1 MYKYSIG
8 ERLMNSSE
16 KSKNSGSGSGWL
28 IACIAF
34 LLIAI
39 AGIVWIVV
47 HFRNAPAAGSAY
59 ETLAESSNEAG
70 QSADPNTDNEA
81 SAEPGGGDSEEP
93 ASQGGLSPEGLAQ
106 AAGEEEDLSEEV
118 TDARNLE
125 AVEEAPV
132 KGIDWDKLHE
142 TNPDIYAWIN
152 VPGTSVDYP
161 VLQHPSN
168 NEYYLMH
175 NLDGSYGYP
184 GVIYTEDYNSKDFTD
199 PNTVLYG
206 HNMDNTTMF
215 STLHKF
221 SDPEMVETPHYIYIY
236 TEDGQTLVYEIFAAY
251 EYPSIH
257 LLINFDVHNEYIYE
271 QYLRNIQNVEITSS
285 GVANIRHDIEP
296 SVNDRIITLSTCT
309 TDHDASERF
318 LVVGVLLNP

>member
-1 MYKYSIG
+1 
-8 ERLMNSSE
+8 MNSSE
-16 KSKNSGSGSGWL
+16 KRKNSGSGNSWL
-28 IACIAF
+28 VACIAF

-39 AGIVWIVV
+39 AGIVWIVIYN
-47 HFRNAPAAGSAY
+47 RNSSNANSVY
-59 ETLAESSNEAG
+59 ETIAEETTSQETVTVENADPDLSQT
-70 QSADPNTDNEA
+70 QSAEVGSD
-81 SAEPGGGDSEEP
+81 
-93 ASQGGLSPEGLAQ
+93 GGLSPEGLAQ
-106 AAGEEEDLSEEV
+106 ASGEGEEDASEEV

-125 AVEEAPV
+125 AVEEAPD

-184 GVIYTEDYNSKDFTD
+184 GVIYTENYNSKDFTD

-206 HNMDNTTMF
+206 HNMDDTTMF

-236 TEDGQTLVYEIFAAY
+236 TEDGRTLVYEIFAAY

-257 LLINFDVHNEYIYE
+257 LLINFDVKNEYIYD
-271 QYLRNIQNVEITSS
+271 QYLRNICNMDLTST

-296 SVNDRIITLSTCT
+296 TLNDRIITLSTCT

>member
-1 MYKYSIG
+1 MI
-8 ERLMNSSE
+8 SSDNG
-16 KSKNSGSGSGWL
+16 KNSGSGNGWL
-28 IACIAF
+28 IACVAF

-39 AGIVWIVV
+39 AGIVWIVIYN
-47 HFRNAPAAGSAY
+47 RNSSNANSVY
-59 ETLAESSNEAG
+59 ETIAEETTSQETVTVENADPDLSQT
-70 QSADPNTDNEA
+70 QSAEVGSD
-81 SAEPGGGDSEEP
+81 
-93 ASQGGLSPEGLAQ
+93 GGLSPEGLAQ
-106 AAGEEEDLSEEV
+106 ASGEGEEDASEEV

-125 AVEEAPV
+125 AVEEAPD

-184 GVIYTEDYNSKDFTD
+184 GVIYTENYNSKDFTD

-206 HNMDNTTMF
+206 HNMDDTTMF

-221 SDPEMVETPHYIYIY
+221 SDPEMVENPHYIYIY
-236 TEDGQTLVYEIFAAY
+236 TEDGRTLVYEIFAAY

-257 LLINFDVHNEYIYE
+257 LLINFDVKNEYIYE
-271 QYLRNIQNVEITSS
+271 QYLRNIQNIDITGA
-285 GVANIRHDIEP
+285 GVANLRHDIEP
-296 SVNDRIITLSTCT
+296 TVNDRIITLSTCT

>member
-1 MYKYSIG
+1 MHKNTSG
-8 ERLMNSSE
+8 ERQMFFSE
-16 KSKNSGSGSGWL
+16 KDKNSGSGNGWL

-34 LLIAI
+34 VLVVIL
-39 AGIVWIVV
+39 GIVLIVIRS
-47 HFRNAPAAGSAY
+47 RNISEANAVY
-59 ETLAESSNEAG
+59 EELAESA
-70 QSADPNTDNEA
+70 A
-81 SAEPGGGDSEEP
+81 SAAEPEQIPEDVVESDSEE
-93 ASQGGLSPEGLAQ
+93 SSGGLSPEGLTQ
-106 AAGEEEDLSEEV
+106 ASASDETDEEVAAEV
-118 TDARNLE
+118 TDSRNYE
-125 AVEEAPV
+125 AVDEAPD
-132 KGIDWDKLHE
+132 KGIDWDKLHA

-161 VLQHPSN
+161 VLQHPTDN
-168 NEYYLMH
+168 GYYLMH

-221 SDPEMVETPHYIYIY
+221 SDPDMVLNPHYIYIY
-236 TEDGQTLVYEIFAAY
+236 TEDGRTLVYEIFAAY
-251 EYPSIH
+251 EYPSLH
-257 LLINFDVHNEYIYE
+257 LLINFDVKNEYVFE
-271 QYLRNIQNVEITSS
+271 QYLRNISNIDITGT

-296 SVNDRIITLSTCT
+296 TVDDRIITLSTCT

-318 LVVGVLLNP
+318 LVVGVLLNPNAEP

>member
-1 MYKYSIG
+1 MFF
-8 ERLMNSSE
+8 SE
-16 KSKNSGSGSGWL
+16 KDKNSGSGNGWL

-34 LLIAI
+34 VLVVIL
-39 AGIVWIVV
+39 GIVLVV
-47 HFRNAPAAGSAY
+47 IRSRNISEANAVY
-59 ETLAESSNEAG
+59 EELAESA
-70 QSADPNTDNEA
+70 A
-81 SAEPGGGDSEEP
+81 SAAEPEQISEEVVE
-93 ASQGGLSPEGLAQ
+93 SDLEESSGGLSPEGLTQ
-106 AAGEEEDLSEEV
+106 ASASDETDEEV
-118 TDARNLE
+118 TAEVTDSRNYE
-125 AVEEAPV
+125 AVDEAPD
-132 KGIDWDKLHE
+132 KGIDWDKLHA

-161 VLQHPSN
+161 VLQHPTDN
-168 NEYYLMH
+168 GYYLMH

-221 SDPEMVETPHYIYIY
+221 SDPDMVLNPHYIYIY
-236 TEDGQTLVYEIFAAY
+236 TEDGRTLVYEIFAAY
-251 EYPSIH
+251 EYPSLH
-257 LLINFDVHNEYIYE
+257 LLINFDVKNEYVFE
-271 QYLRNIQNVEITSS
+271 QYLRNISNIDITGT

-296 SVNDRIITLSTCT
+296 TVDDRIITLSTCT

-318 LVVGVLLNP
+318 LVVGVLLNPNAEP

>member
-1 MYKYSIG
+1 MI
-8 ERLMNSSE
+8 SSDNG
-16 KSKNSGSGSGWL
+16 KNSGSGNGWL
-28 IACIAF
+28 IACVAF

-39 AGIVWIVV
+39 AGIVWIVIY
-47 HFRNAPAAGSAY
+47 HRNSSSANATYEAIAEQTNVPEQSQDLNEDPSSVQADTSDGST
-59 ETLAESSNEAG
+59 EGVNG
-70 QSADPNTDNEA
+70 
-81 SAEPGGGDSEEP
+81 
-93 ASQGGLSPEGLAQ
+93 GGLSPEGLAQ
-106 AAGEEEDLSEEV
+106 ASGESEDTEDENV
-118 TDARNLE
+118 PTDARNFE

-142 TNPDIYAWIN
+142 TNSDIYAWIN

-161 VLQHPSN
+161 VLQHPNN

-221 SDPEMVETPHYIYIY
+221 SDPKMFEDPHYIYIY
-236 TEDGQTLVYEIFAAY
+236 TEDGRTLVYEIFAAY

-257 LLINFDVHNEYIYE
+257 LLINFDVKNDYIYD
-271 QYLRNIQNVEITSS
+271 QYLRNIQNMDLTSTD
-285 GVANIRHDIEP
+285 VAIIRHDIEP
-296 SVNDRIITLSTCT
+296 TVNDRIITLSTCT
-309 TDHDASERF
+309 TDHDASKRF

>member
-16 KSKNSGSGSGWL
+16 KRQNFGSGNGWL

-34 LLIAI
+34 LLIAV
-39 AGIVWIVV
+39 AGCVWIVV
-47 HFRNAPAAGSAY
+47 HFKNSSDANITY
-59 ETLAESSNEAG
+59 ESLAESNNTSEQSENNTSGEDETDPG
-70 QSADPNTDNEA
+70 QSDA
-81 SAEPGGGDSEEP
+81 SEISS
-93 ASQGGLSPEGLAQ
+93 SQGGLSPEGLAQ

-236 TEDGQTLVYEIFAAY
+236 TEDGRTLVYEIFAAY

>member
-1 MYKYSIG
+1 MFFSGKH
-8 ERLMNSSE
+8 
-16 KSKNSGSGSGWL
+16 KNSGSGNGWL

-34 LLIAI
+34 LLVAI
-39 AGIVWIVV
+39 AGIVWLVV
-47 HFRNAPAAGSAY
+47 SFKNTSNSNTTY
-59 ETLAESSNEAG
+59 ETIADSTNVGEVTADQADDAPSELGGE
-70 QSADPNTDNEA
+70 QSALEDVSEA
-81 SAEPGGGDSEEP
+81 DSD
-93 ASQGGLSPEGLAQ
+93 GGLSPEGLAL
-106 AAGEEEDLSEEV
+106 ASGEEGSDESEEI
-118 TDARNLE
+118 TDGRNFE
-125 AVEEAPV
+125 AVEEAPD

-142 TNPDIYAWIN
+142 TNSDIYAWIN

-168 NEYYLMH
+168 NEYYLKH
-175 NLDGSYGYP
+175 NLDGSYGFP

-236 TEDGQTLVYEIFAAY
+236 TEDGRTLVYEIFAAY

-257 LLINFDVHNEYIYE
+257 LLINFDVKNEYIYD
-271 QYLRNIQNVEITSS
+271 QYLRNIQNMDLTSTD
-285 GVANIRHDIEP
+285 VANIRHDIIP

-309 TDHDASERF
+309 TDHDASKRF